1 MYRNLFHDL
10 YMLLADIQ
18 ETDSQESQERDK
30 FKRQKSMANDHPLS
44 ATPIPVPSTSTPP
57 INITPSSSE
66 SPFTKI
72 SRPSTPPYDQPRY
85 PTNIETPANKRNF
98 SDTSFGNRSTETTP
112 KKLSQLE
119 AKVQSLQNTFVTTM
133 INKLWL
139 GSIDMPWVKGRRM
152 FMTYAPYFYGSSQ
165 ADW

>member
-1 MYRNLFHDL
+1 MYRNLFHDF
-10 YMLLADIQ
+10 YMLLADMQ
-18 ETDSQESQERDK
+18 ETDSQESKERDK
-30 FKRQKSMANDHPLS
+30 FKRQKSTVNDNPL
-44 ATPIPVPSTSTPP
+44 AGTLIPAPSSSNPRAH
-57 INITPSSSE
+57 ITPSSSE
-66 SPFTKI
+66 SALMKI
-72 SRPSTPPYDQPRY
+72 NRPSTPPCDQPRY
-85 PTNIETPANKRNF
+85 PTNIGTPTNKRNF

-139 GSIDMPWVKGRRM
+139 GSIDMPWVKGRCM
-152 FMTYAPYFYGSSQ
+152 FMTYAPYFHGWSQ